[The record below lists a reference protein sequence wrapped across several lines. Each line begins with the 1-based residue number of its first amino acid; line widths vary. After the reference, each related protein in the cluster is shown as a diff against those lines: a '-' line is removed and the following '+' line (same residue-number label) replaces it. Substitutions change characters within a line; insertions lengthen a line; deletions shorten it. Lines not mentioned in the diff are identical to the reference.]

1 MNDFKL
7 DLGSLKRTAKPASE
21 AAIAKADAVGEA
33 RGFVDRS
40 PRGKPG
46 RKKSERTGQV
56 HAKVLLPCWQPAVQV
71 VSTLRPPM
79 P

>member
-33 RGFVDRS
+33 RGRLT
-40 PRGKPG
+40 P
-46 RKKSERTGQV
+46 
-56 HAKVLLPCWQPAVQV
+56 
-71 VSTLRPPM
+71 
-79 P
+79 